1 MDLGGSTAKLLQRSE
16 TNHYLY
22 SSFGTFQCWSRNRS
36 ISRCILIWPGGSLT
50 KKQPQS
56 NFKPITYISRSLT
69 TTEQRYA
76 QLEKEL
82 LAFTWACGRFADYLI
97 GLKFHIH
104 TDHKP
109 LIPLFST
116 KNLEDLPVR
125 IQRYRLRMM
134 IFHFIISHVPGKQLT
149 IADTLSRAPSDSPS
163 TTDHTFE
170 QESQIFVNAVI
181 QSLLATEER
190 LQQIRESQKRDATC
204 IQLKQ
209 YCQFGWPEVLSKDI
223 QPFQSVA
230 AALSV
235 ENELLLKGSR
245 IVIPTELRSEMLA
258 KLHEGHLGITKCRAR
273 ARQSVW
279 WPGISQHLAEKV
291 KNCVECTKNQI
302 QRSEPM
308 LPTPLPELPWQ
319 KVCTDLWKNSHYLI
333 MVDYYIELSKLNQLT
348 ADTIITHTKS
358 LFARHG
364 IPEVVYS
371 DNGPQFSSEAYK
383 QFALTYQFK
392 HITSSLYFPQSN
404 GEVEKAVGTI
414 KRKEETLILPC

>member
-1 MDLGGSTAKLLQRSE
+1 MFLGQLIDSSGIRPDPGKVNAIQTMPTPTNMTELRQFLGMLNQLSKFAPNLADKTKPLQDLLIKTNTWIWGEAQQNCFKEVKQIITSTPVLALFNTEAETVVSADASSYGLGAVLQ
-16 TNHYLY
+16 
-22 SSFGTFQCWSRNRS
+22 Q
-36 ISRCILIWPGGSLT
+36 
-50 KKQPQS
+50 KQPQS

-69 TTEQRYA
+69 TTEQQYA

-82 LAFTWACGRFADYLI
+82 LAFTWACERFADYLI
-97 GLKFHIH
+97 GLRFHIH

-116 KNLEDLPVR
+116 KNLEDLPVH

-134 IFHFIISHVPGKQLT
+134 RFHFTISHVPGKQLT
-149 IADTLSRAPSDSPS
+149 IADTLLRAPSDSPS

-181 QSLLATEER
+181 QSLPATKER

-230 AALSV
+230 AELSV

-245 IVIPTELRSEMLA
+245 IVIPTELWSEMLA
-258 KLHEGHLGITKCRAR
+258 KLHEGHLGITKCLAR

-291 KNCVECTKNQI
+291 KNCVECPKNQI

-319 KVCTDLWKNSHYLI
+319 KVGTDLFQWKNT
-333 MVDYYIELSKLNQLT
+333 VV
-348 ADTIITHTKS
+348 TI
-358 LFARHG
+358 
-364 IPEVVYS
+364 
-371 DNGPQFSSEAYK
+371 
-383 QFALTYQFK
+383 
-392 HITSSLYFPQSN
+392 
-404 GEVEKAVGTI
+404 
-414 KRKEETLILPC
+414 

>member
-1 MDLGGSTAKLLQRSE
+1 MG
-16 TNHYLY
+16 
-22 SSFGTFQCWSRNRS
+22 
-36 ISRCILIWPGGSLT
+36 
-50 KKQPQS
+50 
-56 NFKPITYISRSLT
+56 
-69 TTEQRYA
+69 
-76 QLEKEL
+76 
-82 LAFTWACGRFADYLI
+82 ACERFADYLI

-109 LIPLFST
+109 LFST
-116 KNLEDLPVR
+116 KNLEDLPVH

-134 IFHFIISHVPGKQLT
+134 RFHFTISHVPGKQLT

-170 QESQIFVNAVI
+170 QESQIFVNAII
-181 QSLLATEER
+181 QSLPATKER
-190 LQQIRESQKRDATC
+190 LQQIKESQKRDATC

-209 YCQFGWPEVLSKDI
+209 YCQFGWPEVFSKDI

-230 AALSV
+230 AELSV
-235 ENELLLKGSR
+235 ENELLLKESR
-245 IVIPTELRSEMLA
+245 IVIPTELRSEMLD
-258 KLHEGHLGITKCRAR
+258 KLHEGRLGITKSRAR

-291 KNCVECTKNQI
+291 KNCVECTENQI

-319 KVCTDLWKNSHYLI
+319 KVGTDLFQWKNSHYLI
-333 MVDYYIELSKLNQLT
+333 MVDYYSRYIELSKLNQLT

-392 HITSSLYFPQSN
+392 HITSSPYFPQSN
-404 GEVEKAVGTI
+404 GEAEKAVGTI
-414 KRKEETLILPC
+414 KVY